1 MESRLI
7 QILLCVKPQ
16 RWLKGILHNVG
27 LLKKKTAEETSD
39 KMAHKKDGLYIA
51 TLARR

>member
-16 RWLKGILHNVG
+16 RWLKGILHN
-27 LLKKKTAEETSD
+27 KKTTAEETSD
-39 KMAHKKDGLYIA
+39 KMAHKKDGLYIS
-51 TLARR
+51 TLACR